1 MRFPRATAAVT
12 TLLLAGLSPAL
23 ADDNAA
29 VTTCL
34 QDARDKDRDGH
45 TCIGKIADPC
55 SETPDGQSTQGT
67 VACNLREEKAWD
79 ALLNEE
85 YQLLIGILKKPE
97 AVEDLR
103 KAQRL
108 WLTARDADCRV
119 PYYFFDGGT
128 IVQILGARC
137 QLEHTAERALLIR
150 SWRETSQ
157 GE

>member
-1 MRFPRATAAVT
+1 MRFPRALAAI
-12 TLLLAGLSPAL
+12 TLCLLAGLAPAF
-23 ADDNAA
+23 ADDNAS
-29 VTTCL
+29 VTDCL
-34 QDARDKDRDGH
+34 QGARDKDNDAH
-45 TCIGKIADPC
+45 SCIGEIADAC

-67 VACNLREEKAWD
+67 VACNMREEKAWD

-103 KAQRL
+103 KAQRS
-108 WLTARDADCRV
+108 WITQRDADCRI

-137 QLEHTAERALLIR
+137 QLEHTAGRALLIR
-150 SWRETSQ
+150 SWREMAQ

>member
-1 MRFPRATAAVT
+1 MRSLRALAGV
-12 TLLLAGLSPAL
+12 TLLVLAGLVPAM
-23 ADDNAA
+23 ADDNQA

-34 QDARDKDRDGH
+34 QDARDKDRDAH
-45 TCIGKIADPC
+45 SCIGKIADPC
-55 SETPDGQSTQGT
+55 SETPDGQSTQGQ

-85 YQLLIGILKKPE
+85 YQLLIGILRKPE

-137 QLEHTAERALLIR
+137 QLEHTAARALLIR
-150 SWRETSQ
+150 SWREMAQ